1 MVGEGWSQGK
11 YDPKNSRNVWVM
23 GLFYLKQTNFRL
35 GKDVFF
41 LWMFFESSLVLIGFG
56 WLVKGEF
63 FDGGVFSLKKL
74 ARGLTKVSYGL

>member
-1 MVGEGWSQGK
+1 MVWGRGCCLPDQ
-11 YDPKNSRNVWVM
+11 
-23 GLFYLKQTNFRL
+23 QTNQGWGRM
-35 GKDVFF
+35 FF

>member
-1 MVGEGWSQGK
+1 MKVGHREK
-11 YDPKNSRNVWVM
+11 YDPKIPGTVWYGAGVVV
-23 GLFYLKQTNFRL
+23 YRTNKQTRV
-35 GKDVFF
+35 GEGCFF

>member
-1 MVGEGWSQGK
+1 
-11 YDPKNSRNVWVM
+11 
-23 GLFYLKQTNFRL
+23 
-35 GKDVFF
+35 
-41 LWMFFESSLVLIGFG
+41 MFFESSLVLIGFG